1 MIGGGT
7 NWKAAYICMNH
18 KQVAIYAWSSCL
30 ERGGCCQP
38 IWSAGEKGEE
48 KSASEVPSSLNQ
60 TIMNS
65 NGTKRWR
72 AAAVAPKDSDQLP
85 KYACK
90 CKRNAREE
98 SQALQSRGVAY
109 AKLTASC
116 NVFNR
121 RKAKT
126 ATQTD
131 EASPITTR
139 TIATTLRR
147 SACIAMCSLEAE
159 SRSASLPSEDLGESC
174 RDLPVV
180 PSCRTVLL
188 NTRESW
194 RAKAYICPSGPTLR
208 GIACGPTGIARKD
221 ETARR
226 GFQLS

>member
-174 RDLPVV
+174 RVAEISLSCPVAGQFCSTLASPGERRHTSAHLAQPCV
-180 PSCRTVLL
+180 VL
-188 NTRESW
+188 
-194 RAKAYICPSGPTLR
+194 RADQP
-208 GIACGPTGIARKD
+208 D
-221 ETARR
+221 
-226 GFQLS
+226 